1 MSANESEK
9 ESHIE
14 LPYTLIDIREDS
26 EQFIFSFK
34 CFDNR
39 AYYPNKDGRVTGIFE
54 VSYNCCGISSQ
65 FECDVT
71 IGNLYAF
78 LLQLENVYECL
89 PGIEPV
95 AVLENYGSINRT
107 KMTFSFDKKG
117 HVAVSGR
124 FMNGS
129 TRYNSGIIFEMK
141 TDTSCIS
148 DILNNFNCFFDD
160 IKRIQ
165 GHSDFL

>member
-14 LPYTLIDIREDS
+14 LPFTLIDIREGS
-26 EQFIFSFK
+26 EQFVFSFK
-34 CFDNR
+34 RFDNE
-39 AYYPNKDGRVTGIFE
+39 AGYSHKTGRVTGIFE
-54 VSYNCCGISSQ
+54 VTYNCRGISSQ
-65 FECDVT
+65 FECDAT
-71 IGNLYAF
+71 IGNVYAF

-95 AVLENYGSINRT
+95 AVLENYGSMNRT
-107 KMTFSFDKKG
+107 NMTFRFDKKG
-117 HVAVSGR
+117 HVAVNGR

-129 TRYNSGIIFEMK
+129 TKYNSGIVFEMK

-148 DILNNFNCFFDD
+148 DILINFNRIFEE
-160 IKRIQ
+160 IQRIQ
-165 GHSDFL
+165 GHSDYI